1 MTLNEEHNLD
11 EMRPQIMTMTM
22 VNETIKS
29 LSAVSTSCFIH
40 DYLETH

>member
-22 VNETIKS
+22 VNETIKL